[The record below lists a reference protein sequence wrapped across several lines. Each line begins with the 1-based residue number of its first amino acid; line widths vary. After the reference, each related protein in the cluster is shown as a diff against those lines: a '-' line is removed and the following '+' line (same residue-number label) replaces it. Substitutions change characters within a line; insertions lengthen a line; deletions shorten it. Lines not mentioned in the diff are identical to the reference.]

1 MGGQGLPFFEL
12 MEEEKAFDIRALI
25 GMKESNVVEKMK
37 ELQYIF
43 VGPEPSPY
51 YKGQTLM
58 VYQRFD
64 TQVIL
69 TLDSEAG
76 LCICVSVSEKHFQA
90 VKEWVESS
98 TKIIPDAKLFAT
110 PPPGVTIEVRED
122 DKFWYS
128 IRKAEDVYNVTI
140 TQRI

>member
-76 LCICVSVSEKHFQA
+76 LCICVSVAEKYFQA

-98 TKIIPDAKLFAT
+98 TKIIPDAKLNVAA
-110 PPPGVTIEVRED
+110 PPGVTLEVRED
-122 DKFWYS
+122 DQFWYS
-128 IRKAEDVYNVTI
+128 ISKAEDVYNVTI